1 MELRQLKYFLKAK
14 ELLNFTEAAKELF
27 ITQSTLSQQIKQ
39 LEDELGIPLFDRIG
53 KRVVLTE
60 AGELFALYA
69 DKSIQAS
76 NDGKLLLEDLKQIQT
91 GTLNIGL
98 TWGLKSIVI
107 NAFKNFIEQ
116 YPKIKLR
123 VTFGTTTELIEALHK
138 QDIDFALTF
147 YEDKHRDEFIHEPIM
162 SSDMAVI
169 VSETSPLASKTSISF
184 KEVEQLTLALPV
196 QGFNTRDFLDRQF
209 EKYKI
214 HPNIT
219 VEVNYTATIIDL
231 VRTGAFETI
240 LTLATVHGEKGL
252 CAIPIRD
259 KNMRREAVT
268 LRLKDSYQ
276 KKAALYFIDL
286 LKAENKEEYNQLQ

>member
-39 LEDELGIPLFDRIG
+39 LEEELGIPLFDRIG
-53 KRVVLTE
+53 KRVSITE
-60 AGELFALYA
+60 AGELFATYA
-69 DKSIQAS
+69 EKSIQAS
-76 NDGKLLLEDLKQIQT
+76 NDGKLILDDLKQVNT
-91 GTLNIGL
+91 GTLSIGL

-116 YPKIKLR
+116 FPQIKLQ
-123 VTFGTTTELIEALHK
+123 VTFGTTTELIDALLK
-138 QDIDFALTF
+138 QEIDFALTF
-147 YEDKHRDEFIHEPIM
+147 YEGKHNDELVHEPIM
-162 SSDMAVI
+162 SSDMSVI
-169 VSETSPLASKTSISF
+169 VSAHSPLATKTSINF

-196 QGFNTRDFLDRQF
+196 KGFSTRDFLDRQF

-219 VEVNYTATIIDL
+219 VEVNYTATIVDL

-240 LTLATVHGEKGL
+240 LTLATVHGEKEL

-276 KKAALYFIDL
+276 KKAATYFIDL
-286 LKAENKEEYNQLQ
+286 LKAEDKEEYNQL